1 MKYEKRKEKELF
13 NIRAKSQ
20 AIWEEAPWS
29 LFPTLATVSG
39 GSLLP
44 PAVKEFSIKSFKVRI

>member
-20 AIWEEAPWS
+20 AIWEVAPRS
-29 LFPTLATVSG
+29 LFPPWPLSLAVPFRTLP
-39 GSLLP
+39 L
-44 PAVKEFSIKSFKVRI
+44 